1 MTYQSQP
8 NLLWSWT
15 YKQFLKEIKFM
26 NIDWDTKV
34 NGGMINFIFTTT
46 TWLSEDFDEGF
57 SGILNCLNFSQK
69 FGYFLFKLSGSTDFI
84 YLLMFSLVCWNAE
97 KKLKSALEI
106 RRLFCWRDEK
116 EAVTHIFVLRL
127 QLFAEKLVT
136 IEGNLKFPFFEVNK
150 FNLRVVFHEIRIGP
164 FQIVF
169 FLCRSS

>member
-69 FGYFLFKLSGSTDFI
+69 FGYILFKLSGSTDFI

-106 RRLFCWRDEK
+106 RRLLCWRDEK

-127 QLFAEKLVT
+127 QLFVEKLVT
-136 IEGNLKFPFFEVNK
+136 IEGNLKFHFLKWINLTWELFFMKSELDHFK
-150 FNLRVVFHEIRIGP
+150 
-164 FQIVF
+164 
-169 FLCRSS
+169 